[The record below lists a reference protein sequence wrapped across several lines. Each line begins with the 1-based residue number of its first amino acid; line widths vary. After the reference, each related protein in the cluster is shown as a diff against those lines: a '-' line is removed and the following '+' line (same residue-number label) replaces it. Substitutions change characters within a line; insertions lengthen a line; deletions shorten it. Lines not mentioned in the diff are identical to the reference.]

1 MSEQMGILRVY
12 MLGREDVTYNDEPI
26 FLGRNN
32 ATKASKLLLLLLHCG
47 EEGISR
53 TKLLEDLYGREDI
66 LDAANNLRVTVH
78 RLKKLLADAGLPAY
92 DYIQSSEG
100 VYRWVAPI
108 PTEIDAL
115 EFRYLVEKAEI
126 ESDEDVKAELFI
138 RACEMYQGEFLP
150 RLSSEE
156 WVILESARYK
166 KLYFKALGWVSTYL
180 KERGEYEKV
189 LELVDVACRLYPFDE
204 WQAEKV
210 ECYIE
215 QGRYDEALSEYERTA
230 KLLFDELGVTP
241 SENMMK
247 QFDMMSERI
256 SNKPQILHDIKEG
269 LRETEEVESGAF
281 YCTAP
286 SFRDAYRM
294 MKRSMERNGQ
304 SVYIMLCTI
313 TDGHGNCMKECD
325 KLKHMSDALFL
336 AIKNSLRRCDSFTK
350 YNPAQ
355 FLIMLTGINEEN
367 CKIVEKRIVAAYSE
381 EHKAWASRLTFN
393 VSSLYECTLK

>member
-12 MLGREDVTYNDEPI
+12 MLGREDVTYDDKPVL
-26 FLGRNN
+26 LGRNN

-66 LDAANNLRVTVH
+66 VDAANNLRVTVH
-78 RLKKLLADAGLPAY
+78 RLKKLLAEAGLPQH

-108 PTEIDAL
+108 PVEIDAIK
-115 EFRYLVEKAEI
+115 FRQLVKQAEEEQDEDAKAALLVE
-126 ESDEDVKAELFI
+126 
-138 RACEMYQGEFLP
+138 ACEMYQGEFLP
-150 RLSSEE
+150 RLSGEE
-156 WVILESARYK
+156 WVILESAQYK
-166 KLYFKALGWVSTYL
+166 KEYFKALEWVSSYL
-180 KERGEYEKV
+180 KEHREYEKV

-204 WQAEKV
+204 WQAEKIA
-210 ECYIE
+210 CYIE
-215 QGRYDEALSEYERTA
+215 LGRYDEAMAEYERTA

-241 SENMMK
+241 SKVMLR

-256 SNKPQILHDIKEG
+256 SNKPQILHEIKEG
-269 LRETEEVESGAF
+269 LQEAEDVDEGAF

-313 TDGHGNCMKECD
+313 TDGHGNCMKESD
-325 KLKHMSDALFL
+325 KLKQMSDALFV
-336 AIKNSLRRCDSFTK
+336 AIKSSLRRCDSFTK

-367 CKIVEKRIVAAYSE
+367 CKIVEERIMEAYAE
-381 EHKAWASRLTFN
+381 EHKAWAKKLTFN

>member
-1 MSEQMGILRVY
+1 MSEQRGILRAY
-12 MLGREDVTYNDEPI
+12 MLGREDVTYDEKPVL
-26 FLGRNN
+26 LGRNN

-66 LDAANNLRVTVH
+66 VDAANNLRVTVH
-78 RLKKLLADAGLPAY
+78 RLKKLLAEAGLPPY

-100 VYRWVAPI
+100 VYRWKAPI
-108 PTEIDAL
+108 TVEIDAIQ
-115 EFRYLVEKAEI
+115 FRQLIKQAE
-126 ESDEDVKAELFI
+126 EVSDEDAKAELLME
-138 RACEMYQGEFLP
+138 ALEMYQGEFLP

-156 WVILESARYK
+156 WVILESAQYK
-166 KLYFKALGWVSTYL
+166 KEYFKALGWVSSYL
-180 KERGEYEKV
+180 KERREYEKA
-189 LELVDVACRLYPFDE
+189 LRFIDVACRLYPFDE
-204 WQAEKV
+204 WQAEKI

-215 QGRYDEALSEYERTA
+215 LGRYEEAMAEYERTA
-230 KLLFDELGVTP
+230 QLLFDELGVTP
-241 SENMMK
+241 SVTMLK
-247 QFDMMSERI
+247 QFDTMSKRI

-269 LRETEEVESGAF
+269 LREEEDVDEGAF

-294 MKRSMERNGQ
+294 MKRSMERSGQ

-325 KLKHMSDALFL
+325 KLKLMSDALFV
-336 AIKNSLRRCDSFTK
+336 AIKKSLRRCDSFTK

-367 CKIVEKRIVAAYSE
+367 CKIVEDRILEAYAE
-381 EHKAWASRLTFN
+381 EHKAWAKKLTFH
-393 VSSLYECTLK
+393 VSSLYDCTLK